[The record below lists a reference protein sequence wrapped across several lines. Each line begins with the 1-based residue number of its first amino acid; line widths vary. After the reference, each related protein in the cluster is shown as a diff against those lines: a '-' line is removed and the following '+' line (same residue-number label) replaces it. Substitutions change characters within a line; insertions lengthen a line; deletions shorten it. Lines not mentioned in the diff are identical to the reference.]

1 METYKSHPPVAIV
14 AVAALFLWS
23 VITYLNRRWK
33 RYRIARTNQCR
44 PPPALSEWDPFF
56 GLDGIYQRMREAKEH
71 KFLQS
76 SVDRF
81 ETYGNTFRA
90 RRLATTVFAT
100 REPENVKTILS
111 LRFKDY
117 GLGNRIQSFGPLLGH
132 GIFTADGEHWV
143 QSRAMV
149 RPNFVKEQVA
159 HLDSFE
165 ELMNDLLALIPADG
179 TTVDLQD
186 LFFGFTIDSAT
197 DFLFGHSVHSLK
209 KRRAGLPQSI
219 EAEKDFAEAFNYS
232 QDAIATRARLGKLMY
247 FYRDPK
253 AARCDRIC
261 HDLVEQFVEKAVR
274 VRERY
279 SKEDSDSQENHR
291 YLFLDGLARQ
301 TGDRTRIRDELLNV
315 LLAGRDTTASLL
327 SNLFFMLA
335 KHPEVWK
342 KLRDEV
348 ATLEG
353 RTPTYEQLR
362 NLTYLKYCLNES
374 LRLHPVVPANARFA
388 QTDTILPTGGGPDGK
403 SPILVPKGSVVSY
416 SVFAMH
422 RRKDFFGPDAQEFRP
437 ERWADLRPGWEYLPF
452 NGGPRICVGQQ
463 YALTEAG
470 YVTTRLAQKF
480 STLESRD
487 PGPWEESLT
496 LTCCSRNG
504 TKVGLR

>member
-1 METYKSHPPVAIV
+1 MTAYTPHHPVAV
-14 AVAALFLWS
+14 FAATVVVLGSIL
-23 VITYLNRRWK
+23 TYLNRRLK
-33 RYRIARTNQCR
+33 QYRMARANQCQ
-44 PPPALSEWDPFF
+44 PPPTLREWGPLF
-56 GLDGIYQRMREAKEH
+56 GLDGIYQRMVEAKEH
-71 KFLQS
+71 NFLER

-81 ETYGNTFRA
+81 EAYGNTFQA
-90 RRLATTVFAT
+90 RRLGTTVIAT
-100 REPENVKTILS
+100 RDPENVKTILS

-117 GLGNRIQSFGPLLGH
+117 GLGDRIHSFGPLLGH
-132 GIFTADGEHWV
+132 GIFTTDGEHWA

-149 RPNFVKEQVA
+149 RPNFAKEQVA
-159 HLDSFE
+159 HLDIFE
-165 ELMNDLLALIPADG
+165 ELMDDLLALIPTDG

-209 KRRAGLPQSI
+209 KRRAGHPQSI
-219 EAEKDFAEAFNYS
+219 EEEKDFAEAFNYS
-232 QDAIATRARLGKLMY
+232 QYAIATRARLGKLRY
-247 FYRDPK
+247 LYRDRK
-253 AARCDRIC
+253 ADQCDRIC
-261 HDLVEQFVEKAVR
+261 HDLVEQFVDKALR
-274 VRERY
+274 TRERY
-279 SKEDSDSQENHR
+279 RQEKDAQEQHR
-291 YLFLDGLARQ
+291 YLFLDSLAQQ
-301 TGDRTRIRDELLNV
+301 TGDRTRIRSELVNV

-335 KHPEVWK
+335 KHPEVWN
-342 KLRDEV
+342 KLREEV

-374 LRLHPVVPANARFA
+374 LRIHPVVPANARFA

-403 SPILVPKGSVVSY
+403 SRIFVPKGSVVSY

-422 RRKDFFGPDAQEFRP
+422 RRKDFFGSDAQEFRP
-437 ERWADLRPGWEYLPF
+437 ERWADLRPSWEYLPF

-470 YVTTRLAQKF
+470 YVTARLAQKF
-480 STLESRD
+480 SILESRD
-487 PGPWEESLT
+487 PGPWEENLT